1 MVSTTASRAGERICK
16 CECFQGFIRDQAE
29 QEEEEEEE
37 EEVVRVLLVR
47 AAMIG

>member
-29 QEEEEEEE
+29 QEQEEE